1 MHKVLFALAAL
12 LVLSVPVFAQEPEVV
27 TPEAEVF
34 AGYSYFR
41 LYTTNNNG
49 GIGAVTYNVN
59 SWFGITGDFSGY
71 HGTNGGDSNGMVLGG
86 PKFTYRRGP
95 VTPYVQLYG
104 GGIWGG
110 GDSAGVYGFG
120 GGVDAKVSKHV
131 AIRLIQADY
140 LATSFRSNNAR
151 ISVGIVFRFGEKK

>member
-1 MHKVLFALAAL
+1 MRKILLAMGAL
-12 LVLSVPVFAQEPEVV
+12 LVMTVTVCAQEPEVV
-27 TPEAEVF
+27 TPQAEVF

-49 GIGAVTYNVN
+49 AVGSVTYNVN
-59 SWFGITGDFSGY
+59 DWFGITGEGSGY
-71 HGTNGGDSNGMVLGG
+71 GGTNGGDANGMILAG

-95 VTPYVQLYG
+95 VTPFVHVLG
-104 GGIWGG
+104 GGIFGS
-110 GDSAGVYGFG
+110 GDSAGAFGFG

-140 LATSFRSNNAR
+140 IYTTFRANNAR
-151 ISVGIVFRFGEKK
+151 ISVGLVFRFGEKK